1 MRFNLKLRISHKL
14 PAFIAGAALVTG
26 LAIGVANYVNAA
38 KEVETGAMTKLEALM
53 EGRRSALTDYLA
65 TIEQDLRFQAS
76 NPTVIEALAS
86 FKAAWAEV
94 GGNPTKELQRLYIDE
109 NPHPTGQKENLD
121 LADDGSTYS
130 SVHGRYHPWFRQF
143 LRERSYYDIFLFD
156 LEGNLVYTVFKE
168 LDYATNLMTGQWKDS
183 DLGNVFRAARD
194 NAASGV
200 LAFFD
205 FRPYAPSHGAPAS
218 FIAKAVRDAE
228 GKVAGVLAF
237 QMPIDRINAV
247 MQISAGMG
255 ESGEAYIVGSDNLMR
270 SDSRFSEESTILK
283 TKVKGETVRLA
294 LEGQSGVQEVLD
306 YRGVP
311 VLSAYGPVAFH
322 GTNFAVLAEVD
333 VEEALA
339 GVVSMRNISL
349 VIGAIVL
356 VVVGLIGV
364 LLARSVARPI
374 ALMTGAMGRLAEGDK
389 SVEIPAQDRTDEI
402 GEMAQAVQVF
412 KDNAIRMEE
421 LAKEQAEAERQAAE
435 AKEKA
440 AEEERRREAERLE
453 AERQAEEEKRA
464 AEQRVQE
471 EKAEAER
478 QKAEEA
484 AERQR
489 KAEERAKRLEAL
501 IQGFDSQV
509 SSALETVS
517 SAATQMQTTA
527 QSMSA
532 TAEESSRQST
542 AVATASEQASS
553 NVQTV
558 ATAAEELS
566 TSIAEISNQVAQSA
580 KIAEEA
586 VREAERTNS
595 TVQGLAEAAG
605 KIGDVVGLINDI
617 AGQTNLLA
625 LNATIEAARAGE
637 AGKGFAVVA
646 SEVKNLAN
654 QTAKATS
661 EISGQI
667 GDIQAATE
675 GAVGAIQG
683 IGATIAKIN
692 DIASS
697 IASAVEEQGAATS
710 QISRNVQEAAKGT
723 QEVTD
728 NITAVTQAAVE
739 TGSAANQVL
748 GTAEEMAQQSTTL
761 REQVESFLTQIRAA

>member
-283 TKVKGETVRLA
+283 TKIEGETVRLA
-294 LEGQSGVQEVLD
+294 LEGKSGVQEVLD

-311 VLSAYGPVAFH
+311 VLSAYGPLAFQ

-339 GVVSMRNISL
+339 GVVTMRNISL

-356 VVVGLIGV
+356 VVVALIGV

-421 LAKEQAEAERQAAE
+421 LAKEQAEAERQ
-435 AKEKA
+435 KA
-440 AEEERRREAERLE
+440 D
-453 AERQAEEEKRA
+453 
-464 AEQRVQE
+464 
-471 EKAEAER
+471 
-478 QKAEEA
+478 EA

-489 KAEERAKRLEAL
+489 AAEERAKRLDEL
-501 IQGFDSQV
+501 IQAFDTEV

-517 SAATQMQTTA
+517 SAANEMQSTA
-527 QSMSA
+527 QSMTA

-542 AVATASEQASS
+542 AVAAASEQASS

-692 DIASS
+692 EIASS

-710 QISRNVQEAAKGT
+710 EISRNVQEAARGT
-723 QEVTD
+723 QEVTT
-728 NITAVTQAAVE
+728 NIAGVTEAAAE

-748 GTAEEMAQQSTTL
+748 GAAGEMAQQSTTL
-761 REQVESFLTQIRAA
+761 RDQVDNFLTQIRAA

>member
-1 MRFNLKLRISHKL
+1 MTISDLGSKLKLNIGARLAIGFAAVALALAIAVATTLVKVEAIGANSNRVVQLRVPTAAASGAMVNDINASLAALRGWMLTGNPLFKIERAAVWTDIGKVRADMDRLSESWTNPKNVEQWNGFKGVLDEFQAAQQKVEDIANTPEEQPATLVLVTEAAPRAAIIIAEITRMIDEEAGLAATPERKALLGMMADVRGSMGMGLANIRAYLLTGNDKFQAGFTKMWAKNEKRFADLGANGHLFTAGQQKAFDALAAARAEFAPLPPKMFEIRGSKKWNMANYLLITEAAPRAGKL
-14 PAFIAGAALVTG
+14 LTVLAGSKQDDGTRAGGMADNQKQLLNNDAAAGNAEIGQLVTIEWILLVTG
-26 LAIGVANYVNAA
+26 LAVAAA
-38 KEVETGAMTKLEALM
+38 V
-53 EGRRSALTDYLA
+53 
-65 TIEQDLRFQAS
+65 
-76 NPTVIEALAS
+76 
-86 FKAAWAEV
+86 
-94 GGNPTKELQRLYIDE
+94 
-109 NPHPTGQKENLD
+109 
-121 LADDGSTYS
+121 
-130 SVHGRYHPWFRQF
+130 
-143 LRERSYYDIFLFD
+143 
-156 LEGNLVYTVFKE
+156 
-168 LDYATNLMTGQWKDS
+168 
-183 DLGNVFRAARD
+183 
-194 NAASGV
+194 
-200 LAFFD
+200 AFFTG
-205 FRPYAPSHGAPAS
+205 R
-218 FIAKAVRDAE
+218 
-228 GKVAGVLAF
+228 
-237 QMPIDRINAV
+237 
-247 MQISAGMG
+247 
-255 ESGEAYIVGSDNLMR
+255 
-270 SDSRFSEESTILK
+270 
-283 TKVKGETVRLA
+283 
-294 LEGQSGVQEVLD
+294 
-306 YRGVP
+306 
-311 VLSAYGPVAFH
+311 
-322 GTNFAVLAEVD
+322 
-333 VEEALA
+333 
-339 GVVSMRNISL
+339 
-349 VIGAIVL
+349 AIVTP
-356 VVVGLIGV
+356 VK
-364 LLARSVARPI
+364 S
-374 ALMTGAMGRLAEGDK
+374 MTAAMGLLAEGDK
-389 SVEIPAQDRTDEI
+389 SVEIPARDRKDEI

-421 LAKEQAEAERQAAE
+421 MAKEQAEADRRAAE
-435 AKEKA
+435 EKEKA
-440 AEEERRREAERLE
+440 EEEKRRAEAERLE

-471 EKAEAER
+471 AEREAER

-489 KAEERAKRLEAL
+489 EAEERAKRLEAL
-501 IQGFDSQV
+501 IQAFDTQV
-509 SSALETVS
+509 TEALETVS
-517 SAATQMQTTA
+517 SAATEMQATA

-654 QTAKATS
+654 QTAKATN

-692 DIASS
+692 EIASS

-710 QISRNVQEAAKGT
+710 EISRNVQEAAKGT

-728 NITAVTQAAVE
+728 NITGVTQAAAE

-761 REQVESFLTQIRAA
+761 REQVETFLTQIRAA